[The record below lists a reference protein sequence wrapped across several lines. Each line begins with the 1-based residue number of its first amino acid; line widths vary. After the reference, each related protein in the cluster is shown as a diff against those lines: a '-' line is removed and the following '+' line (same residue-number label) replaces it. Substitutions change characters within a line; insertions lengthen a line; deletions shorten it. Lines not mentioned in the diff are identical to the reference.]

1 MANGRKSSRDAAV
14 HQAALRRI
22 VVMGRSKLR
31 EQGTTDVEIDAAI
44 REAVRK
50 LTPQDPAPTI
60 RMAPGILARYRFAM
74 AEADHSDVMQTDMA
88 WCIEKRAHTEAKLQR
103 VKDGLTF
110 HEGHNGVALIDVTD
124 KRVARWN
131 ATIERLD
138 AIIAAYERE
147 AP

>member
-1 MANGRKSSRDAAV
+1 MVNGLQFPPDSAV

-22 VVMGRSKLR
+22 VVTGRAKLR
-31 EQGTTDVEIDAAI
+31 EQGMTDAEIDAAI
-44 REAVRK
+44 SEAVRK
-50 LTPQDPAPTI
+50 LNPEVPAPMP
-60 RMAPGILARYRFAM
+60 RMASGVSARYRFAM
-74 AEADHSDVMQTDMA
+74 AEADRSDLMQTDMA
-88 WCIEKRAHTEAKLQR
+88 WCIEKRAHTKAKLQR

-110 HEGHNGVALIDVTD
+110 HEGHNGVALIDVTE

-138 AIIAAYERE
+138 AIIAAYEQE